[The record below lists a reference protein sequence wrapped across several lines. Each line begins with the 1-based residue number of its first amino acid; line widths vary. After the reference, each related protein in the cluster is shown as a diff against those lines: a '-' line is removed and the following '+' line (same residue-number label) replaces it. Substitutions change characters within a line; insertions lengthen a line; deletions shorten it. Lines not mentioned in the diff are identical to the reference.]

1 MGYAYTPDLPRKT
14 EKLLRNAGV
23 LFGVLLLTSS
33 FFPKVALPW
42 LLQLLA
48 ALSFIGAV
56 ALQMLLE
63 RSYSYRLTDDGL
75 FEIAE
80 RIGRLSRVVCCLFPS
95 EIEAIEP
102 IGSEQAKP
110 YLSEPDRRRYSY
122 LGTLKKEKVYWL
134 FADVSG
140 EKLAVAIF
148 ADERLLGILKVAE

>member
-1 MGYAYTPDLPRKT
+1 MSYSYTPDLPRKT
-14 EKLLRNAGV
+14 EKLLRNAGA
-23 LFGVLLLTSS
+23 LLGVLLLSSS

-48 ALSFIGAV
+48 ALSFIGVA
-56 ALQMLLE
+56 ALQMLLV

-80 RIGRLSRVVCCLFPS
+80 RAGRLNRVVCCLYPS

-110 YLSEPDRRRYSY
+110 YLDQPDRRRYSY
-122 LGTLKKEKVYWL
+122 LGTLQKKNAYWL
-134 FADVSG
+134 FATVSG

-148 ADERLLGILKVAE
+148 ADERLIKVLAPM

>member
-1 MGYAYTPDLPRKT
+1 MAYSYTPDLPRKT
-14 EKLLRNAGV
+14 EKLLRNAGA
-23 LFGVLLLTSS
+23 LLGVLLLSSS

-48 ALSFIGAV
+48 ALSFIGAA
-56 ALQMLLE
+56 ALQMLLV

-80 RIGRLSRVVCCLFPS
+80 RIGRLNRVVCCLFPS

-110 YLSEPDRRRYSY
+110 YLAEPDRKRDSY
-122 LGTLKKEKVYWL
+122 LGTLKKKNAYWL
-134 FADVSG
+134 FATVSG

-148 ADERLLGILKVAE
+148 ADERLLGILRPV